1 MQLTKSI
8 QILKATIFHLFLGF
22 GFYFTIINTL
32 VAETLVIGSSKN
44 AIKIEKIA
52 VFDEPWA
59 LTFINQ
65 DELLVSTKKGTL
77 WLVQKD
83 GKKSLIEGIPE
94 VAYGGQGGLGDIL
107 PHPKF
112 EQNNLLYLSFVASTN
127 NGRTRGARVIRAKLE
142 NGKLINHQLVWEQL
156 PHTKGR
162 GHFSHRLA
170 FGPEGSSQEGM
181 LFISSGDRQIMHPA
195 QTFDNNLGK
204 IIRLHDDGG
213 IPVDN
218 PYANLGF
225 PANTIWTL
233 GHRNVLGLSFAP
245 DNQLWANEMG
255 PLHGDE
261 LNLISKGENYGW
273 PLVSEG
279 NHYNG
284 RYIPSHK
291 TNEKFTPPVRYW
303 VPTIAPSSLAFMP
316 MQKDIK
322 WSGNA
327 FISGLK
333 SKAIFRLE
341 IQNNQIIKQ
350 ERFYIGKRIRAI
362 TVSSDL
368 TLWAIEDGN
377 LGGLLKLELEKN

>member
-1 MQLTKSI
+1 MQQTKSI
-8 QILKATIFHLFLGF
+8 QLLTAMNFYLFIGF
-22 GFYFTIINTL
+22 VFYFTIFTAAT
-32 VAETLVIGSSKN
+32 AETLVIGSSKN
-44 AIKIEKIA
+44 TIKIEKIA

-65 DELLVSTKKGTL
+65 DELLVSTKKGNL

-94 VAYGGQGGLGDIL
+94 IAYGGQGGLGDIL

-112 EQNNLLYLSFVASTN
+112 SQNNLLYLSFVASKN
-127 NGRTRGARVIRAKLE
+127 KGRTRGAKVIRAKLE
-142 NGKLINHQLVWEQL
+142 DGKLINHQLVWEQL
-156 PHTKGR
+156 PHLRGR

-181 LFISSGDRQIMHPA
+181 LFISSGDRQIMNPA

-204 IIRLHDDGG
+204 IIRLHDDGR
-213 IPVDN
+213 IPLDN
-218 PYANLGF
+218 PYAEMGF

-233 GHRNVLGLSFAP
+233 GHRNVLGISFAP
-245 DNQLWANEMG
+245 DNKLWANEMG

-261 LNLISKGENYGW
+261 LNLISKGGNYGW

-279 NHYNG
+279 NHYDG
-284 RYIPSHK
+284 QHIPSHS
-291 TNEKFTPPVRYW
+291 TNDSFTAPIRYW
-303 VPTIAPSSLAFMP
+303 VPTIAPSSLVFMP
-316 MQKDIK
+316 IKKDGK
-322 WSGNA
+322 WSKNA

-341 IQNNQIIKQ
+341 IQNDKVVK
-350 ERFYIGKRIRAI
+350 EEKFDIGKRIRAV
-362 TVSSDL
+362 TLSNDS
-368 TLWAIEDGN
+368 TLWAIEDGS
-377 LGGLLKLELEKN
+377 LGRLLKLTLE

>member
-1 MQLTKSI
+1 MHLMESI
-8 QILKATIFHLFLGF
+8 KVLRALIFALLVGF
-22 GFYFTIINTL
+22 GFYFTIIYAAI
-32 VAETLVIGSSKN
+32 AETLVIGSSKN
-44 AIKIEKIA
+44 AIKIDKIT

-65 DELLVSTKKGTL
+65 DELLVSTKKGKL

-94 VAYGGQGGLGDIL
+94 IAYGGQGGLGDIL

-112 EQNNLLYLSFVASTN
+112 SQNNLLYLSFVASKN
-127 NGRTRGARVIRAKLE
+127 NGRTRGAKVIRAKLE

-156 PHTKGR
+156 PHTRGR

-170 FGPEGSSQEGM
+170 FGPEGSSHEGM

-195 QTFDNNLGK
+195 QTLDNNLGK
-204 IIRLHDDGG
+204 IIRLHDDGR

-218 PYANLGF
+218 PYSDMGF

-245 DNQLWANEMG
+245 DNELWANEMG

-261 LNLISKGENYGW
+261 LNLIYKGENYGW

-284 RYIPSHK
+284 RHIPSHS
-291 TNEKFTPPVRYW
+291 TNDGFTPPVKYW
-303 VPTIAPSSLAFMP
+303 VPTIAPSSLVFMP
-316 MQKDIK
+316 TTKDGS

-327 FISGLK
+327 VMTGLK

-341 IQNNQIIKQ
+341 IKNNKVIHQ
-350 ERFYIGKRIRAI
+350 EKFYIGNRIRALTI
-362 TVSSDL
+362 GHDL
-368 TLWAIEDGN
+368 TLWAIEDG
-377 LGGLLKLELEKN
+377 GAGRLLKLILE

>member
-1 MQLTKSI
+1 MRFFI
-8 QILKATIFHLFLGF
+8 YIGFLQAF
-22 GFYFTIINTL
+22 KVYVLLALGFYFIL
-32 VAETLVIGSSKN
+32 LQSAMAEMSIIGSSN
-44 AIKIEKIA
+44 STLKIEKVA

-65 DELLVSTKKGTL
+65 NDLLVSTKKGKL
-77 WLVQKD
+77 WLVEKD
-83 GKKSLIEGIPE
+83 GTKSAIEGLPE
-94 VAYGGQGGLGDIL
+94 ITYGGQGGLGDIL
-107 PHPKF
+107 PHPNFK
-112 EQNNLLYLSFVASTN
+112 QNNLLYLSFVTSKN
-127 NGRTRGARVIRAKLE
+127 NGRTRGAKVIRAQLK
-142 NGKLINHQLVWEQL
+142 NGKLLNHQLIWEQF
-156 PHTKGR
+156 PHTRGR

-170 FGPEGSSQEGM
+170 FGPLDSSQKGM

-204 IIRLHDDGG
+204 IIRLHDDGR

-218 PYANLGF
+218 PYTDMGF

-233 GHRNVLGLSFAP
+233 GHRNVLGLSFSP
-245 DNQLWANEMG
+245 DNELWANEMG

-284 RYIPSHK
+284 RHIPSHS
-291 TNEKFTPPVRYW
+291 TNDDFTPPVKYW
-303 VPTIAPSSLAFMP
+303 VPTIAPSSLVFVP
-316 MQKDIK
+316 NTKDSN

-327 FISGLK
+327 VMTGLK

-341 IQNNQIIKQ
+341 IKNNKVIHQ
-350 ERFYIGKRIRAI
+350 EKFYIGNRIRALTI
-362 TVSSDL
+362 GHDF
-368 TLWAIEDGN
+368 TLWAIEDG
-377 LGGLLKLELEKN
+377 GAGRLLKLILE

>member
-1 MQLTKSI
+1 MQQTKSI
-8 QILKATIFHLFLGF
+8 QLLTAMNFHLFIGF
-22 GFYFTIINTL
+22 VFYFTIFTAAI
-32 VAETLVIGSSKN
+32 AETLVIGSSKN
-44 AIKIEKIA
+44 TIKIEKIA

-65 DELLVSTKKGTL
+65 DELLVSTKKGNL

-94 VAYGGQGGLGDIL
+94 IAYGGQGGLGDIL

-112 EQNNLLYLSFVASTN
+112 SQNNLLYLSFVASKN
-127 NGRTRGARVIRAKLE
+127 KGRTRGAKVIRAKLE
-142 NGKLINHQLVWEQL
+142 DGKLINHQLVWEQL
-156 PHTKGR
+156 PHLRGR

-204 IIRLHDDGG
+204 IIRLHDDGR

-218 PYANLGF
+218 PYANMGF

-245 DNQLWANEMG
+245 DNELWANEMG

-261 LNLISKGENYGW
+261 LNLISKGKNYGW

-284 RYIPSHK
+284 RHIPSHS
-291 TNEKFTPPVRYW
+291 TNNSYTPPVKYW
-303 VPTIAPSSLAFMP
+303 VPTIAPSSLVFVP
-316 MQKDIK
+316 TTDDSK

-327 FISGLK
+327 VMTGLK

-341 IQNNQIIKQ
+341 IKNNQVTHQ
-350 ERFYIGKRIRAI
+350 EKFYIGNRIRAI
-362 TVSSDL
+362 TIGHDF
-368 TLWAIEDGN
+368 TLWALEDG
-377 LGGLLKLELEKN
+377 GAGRLLKLIIE

>member
-1 MQLTKSI
+1 MHLMESI
-8 QILKATIFHLFLGF
+8 KVLRALIFALLVGF
-22 GFYFTIINTL
+22 GFYFTLIYAAI
-32 VAETLVIGSSKN
+32 AETLVIGSSKN
-44 AIKIEKIA
+44 AIKIDKIT
-52 VFDEPWA
+52 VLDEPWA

-65 DELLVSTKKGTL
+65 DELLVSTKKGKL

-94 VAYGGQGGLGDIL
+94 IAYGGQGGLGDIL

-112 EQNNLLYLSFVASTN
+112 SQNNLLYLSFVASKN
-127 NGRTRGARVIRAKLE
+127 NGRTRGAKVIRAKLE

-156 PHTKGR
+156 PHTRGR

-170 FGPEGSSQEGM
+170 FGPEGSSHEGM

-195 QTFDNNLGK
+195 QTLDNNLGK
-204 IIRLHDDGG
+204 IIRLHDDGR

-218 PYANLGF
+218 PYSDMGF

-245 DNQLWANEMG
+245 DNELWANEMG

-261 LNLISKGENYGW
+261 LNLIYKGENYGW
-273 PLVSEG
+273 PVVSEG

-284 RYIPSHK
+284 EYIPSHS
-291 TNEKFTPPVRYW
+291 TNDKFTPPVRFW

-316 MQKDIK
+316 IEEGKK

-333 SKAIFRLE
+333 SKSIFRLDIRNDQVTHE
-341 IQNNQIIKQ
+341 EK
-350 ERFYIGKRIRAI
+350 FYIGKRIRA
-362 TVSSDL
+362 L
-368 TLWAIEDGN
+368 TISHDSTIWAIEDG
-377 LGGLLKLELEKN
+377 GMGRLLKLNLE

>member
-8 QILKATIFHLFLGF
+8 EILSALIFLLLITF
-22 GFYFTIINTL
+22 GFYPTSFNTV

-65 DELLVSTKKGTL
+65 DELLVSTKKGKL
-77 WLVQKD
+77 WLVHED
-83 GKKSLIEGIPE
+83 GKKSLIEGVPE
-94 VAYGGQGGLGDIL
+94 IAYGGQGGLGDIL

-112 EQNNLLYLSFVASTN
+112 SQNNLLYLSFIASKN
-127 NGRTRGARVIRAKLE
+127 NGRTRGAKVIRAKLE

-156 PHTKGR
+156 PHTRGR

-170 FGPEGSSQEGM
+170 FGPQGSSHEGM

-204 IIRLHDDGG
+204 IIRLHDDGR

-218 PYANLGF
+218 PYANIGF

-245 DNQLWANEMG
+245 DNELWANEMG

-261 LNLISKGENYGW
+261 LNLISKGKNYGW

-284 RYIPSHK
+284 RHIPSHS
-291 TNEKFTPPVRYW
+291 TNNSYTPPVKYW
-303 VPTIAPSSLAFMP
+303 VPTIAPSSLVFVP
-316 MQKDIK
+316 TTDDSK

-327 FISGLK
+327 VMTGLK

-341 IQNNQIIKQ
+341 IKNNQVTHQ
-350 ERFYIGKRIRAI
+350 EKFYIGNRIRAI
-362 TVSSDL
+362 TIGHDF
-368 TLWAIEDGN
+368 TLWALEDG
-377 LGGLLKLELEKN
+377 GAGRLLKLIIE

>member
-8 QILKATIFHLFLGF
+8 QILKAPIFHLFLVF

-32 VAETLVIGSSKN
+32 LAETLVIGSSKN

-94 VAYGGQGGLGDIL
+94 IAYGGQGGLGDIL

-112 EQNNLLYLSFVASTN
+112 EQNNLIYLSFVASTN

-170 FGPEGSSQEGM
+170 FGPEGSSHEGM

-195 QTFDNNLGK
+195 QTLDNNLGK
-204 IIRLHDDGG
+204 IIRLHDDGR

-218 PYANLGF
+218 PYADMGF

-245 DNQLWANEMG
+245 NNDLWANEMG

-261 LNLISKGENYGW
+261 LNLISKGKNYGW

-284 RYIPSHK
+284 RHIPSHS
-291 TNEKFTPPVRYW
+291 TNDGFTPPVKYW
-303 VPTIAPSSLAFMP
+303 VPTIAPSSLVFVP
-316 MQKDIK
+316 TTDDSK

-327 FISGLK
+327 VMTGLK

-341 IQNNQIIKQ
+341 IKNNQVTHQ
-350 ERFYIGKRIRAI
+350 EKFYIGNRIRAI
-362 TVSSDL
+362 TIGHDL
-368 TLWAIEDGN
+368 TLWALEDG
-377 LGGLLKLELEKN
+377 GAGRLLKLIVE

>member
-1 MQLTKSI
+1 MQLTKST
-8 QILKATIFHLFLGF
+8 QILKALIFHLLIGF
-22 GFYFTIINTL
+22 GFYPTSFNTV

-44 AIKIEKIA
+44 AIKIDKIT

-65 DELLVSTKKGTL
+65 DELLVSTKKGKL

-83 GKKSLIEGIPE
+83 GKKSLIEGVPE
-94 VAYGGQGGLGDIL
+94 IAYGGQGGLGDIL

-112 EQNNLLYLSFVASTN
+112 EQNNLIYLSFVASTN

>member
-1 MQLTKSI
+1 MHLMESI
-8 QILKATIFHLFLGF
+8 KVLRALIFALLVGF
-22 GFYFTIINTL
+22 GFYFTFINAAI
-32 VAETLVIGSSKN
+32 AETLVIGSSKN
-44 AIKIEKIA
+44 AIKIDKIT

-65 DELLVSTKKGTL
+65 DELLVSTKKGKL

-94 VAYGGQGGLGDIL
+94 IAYGGQGGLGDIL

-112 EQNNLLYLSFVASTN
+112 SQNNLLYLSFVTSRN
-127 NGRTRGARVIRAKLE
+127 NGRTRGAKVIRAKLE

-156 PHTKGR
+156 PHTRGR

-170 FGPEGSSQEGM
+170 FGPEGSSHEGM

-195 QTFDNNLGK
+195 QTLDNNLGK
-204 IIRLHDDGG
+204 IIRLHDNGR

-218 PYANLGF
+218 PYSDMGF

-245 DNQLWANEMG
+245 DNELWANEMG

-261 LNLISKGENYGW
+261 LNLIYKGENYGW
-273 PLVSEG
+273 PVVSEG

-284 RYIPSHK
+284 EYIPSHS
-291 TNEKFTPPVRYW
+291 TNDKFTPPVRFW

-316 MQKDIK
+316 IETGKK

-333 SKAIFRLE
+333 SKSIFRLDIRNDQVTHE
-341 IQNNQIIKQ
+341 EK
-350 ERFYIGKRIRAI
+350 FYIGKRIRA
-362 TVSSDL
+362 L
-368 TLWAIEDGN
+368 TISHDSTIWAIEDG
-377 LGGLLKLELEKN
+377 GMGRLLKLNLE

>member
-8 QILKATIFHLFLGF
+8 QILKAPIFHLVLGF

-142 NGKLINHQLVWEQL
+142 NDKLINHQLVWEQL

-170 FGPEGSSQEGM
+170 FGPEGSSHEGM

-195 QTFDNNLGK
+195 QTLDNNLGK
-204 IIRLHDDGG
+204 IIRLHDDGR

-218 PYANLGF
+218 PYADMGF

-233 GHRNVLGLSFAP
+233 GHRNVLGLSFSP
-245 DNQLWANEMG
+245 NNDLWANEMG

-284 RYIPSHK
+284 RHIPSHS
-291 TNEKFTPPVRYW
+291 TNDGFTPPVKYW
-303 VPTIAPSSLAFMP
+303 VPTIAPSSLVFVP
-316 MQKDIK
+316 TTDDSK

-327 FISGLK
+327 VMTGLK

-341 IQNNQIIKQ
+341 IKNNQVIHQ
-350 ERFYIGKRIRAI
+350 EKFYIGNRIRALTI
-362 TVSSDL
+362 GHDL
-368 TLWAIEDGN
+368 TLWAIEDGRA
-377 LGGLLKLELEKN
+377 GRLLKLIVE

>member
-8 QILKATIFHLFLGF
+8 EILSALIFLLLITF
-22 GFYFTIINTL
+22 GFYPTSFNTV

-65 DELLVSTKKGTL
+65 DELLVSTKKGKL
-77 WLVQKD
+77 WLVHED
-83 GKKSLIEGIPE
+83 GKKSLIEGVPE
-94 VAYGGQGGLGDIL
+94 IAYGGQGGLGDIL

-112 EQNNLLYLSFVASTN
+112 SQNNLLYLSFIASKN
-127 NGRTRGARVIRAKLE
+127 KGRTRGAKVIRAKLE

-156 PHTKGR
+156 PHTRGR

-170 FGPEGSSQEGM
+170 FGPQGSSHEGM

-204 IIRLHDDGG
+204 IIRLHDDGR

-218 PYANLGF
+218 PYVNMGF

-245 DNQLWANEMG
+245 DNELWANEMG

-261 LNLISKGENYGW
+261 LNLISKGKNYGW

-284 RYIPSHK
+284 RHIPSHS
-291 TNEKFTPPVRYW
+291 TNNSYTPPVKYW
-303 VPTIAPSSLAFMP
+303 VPTIAPSSLVFVP
-316 MQKDIK
+316 TTDKNK

-327 FISGLK
+327 VMTGLK

-341 IQNNQIIKQ
+341 IKNNQVTHQ
-350 ERFYIGKRIRAI
+350 EKFYIGNRIRAI
-362 TVSSDL
+362 TIGHDF
-368 TLWAIEDGN
+368 TLWALEDG
-377 LGGLLKLELEKN
+377 GAGRLLKLIVE

>member
-1 MQLTKSI
+1 MHLMESI
-8 QILKATIFHLFLGF
+8 KVLRALIFALLVGF
-22 GFYFTIINTL
+22 GFYFTLIYAAI
-32 VAETLVIGSSKN
+32 AETLVIGSSKN
-44 AIKIEKIA
+44 AIKIDKIT
-52 VFDEPWA
+52 VLDEPWA

-65 DELLVSTKKGTL
+65 DELLVSTKKGKL

-94 VAYGGQGGLGDIL
+94 IAYGGQGGLGDIL

-112 EQNNLLYLSFVASTN
+112 SQNNLLYLSFVASKN
-127 NGRTRGARVIRAKLE
+127 NGRTRGAKVIRTKLE

-156 PHTKGR
+156 PHTRGR

-170 FGPEGSSQEGM
+170 FGPEGSSHEGM

-195 QTFDNNLGK
+195 QTLDNNLGK
-204 IIRLHDDGG
+204 IIRLHDDGR
-213 IPVDN
+213 IPVNN
-218 PYANLGF
+218 PYSDMGF

-245 DNQLWANEMG
+245 DNELWANEMG

-261 LNLISKGENYGW
+261 LNLIYKGENYGW
-273 PLVSEG
+273 PVVSEG

-284 RYIPSHK
+284 EYIPSHS
-291 TNEKFTPPVRYW
+291 TNDKFTPPVRFW

-316 MQKDIK
+316 IEEGKK

-333 SKAIFRLE
+333 SKAIFRLN
-341 IQNNQIIKQ
+341 IQDDQVTHEEK
-350 ERFYIGKRIRAI
+350 FYIGKRIRAI
-362 TVSSDL
+362 TTSHDN
-368 TLWAIEDGN
+368 TIWAIEN
-377 LGGLLKLELEKN
+377 GGMGRLLKLSSD

>member
-1 MQLTKSI
+1 MESI
-8 QILKATIFHLFLGF
+8 KLLRALIFALLVGF
-22 GFYFTIINTL
+22 GFYFTIIYAAI
-32 VAETLVIGSSKN
+32 AETLVIGSSKN
-44 AIKIEKIA
+44 AIKIDKIT

-59 LTFINQ
+59 LTFLNQ
-65 DELLVSTKKGTL
+65 DELLVSTKKGKL

-83 GKKSLIEGIPE
+83 GKKSLIDGIPE
-94 VAYGGQGGLGDIL
+94 IAYGGQGGLGDIL

-112 EQNNLLYLSFVASTN
+112 SQNNLLYLSFVASKN
-127 NGRTRGARVIRAKLE
+127 NGRTRGAKVIRAKLE

-156 PHTKGR
+156 PHTRGR

-170 FGPEGSSQEGM
+170 FGPEGSSHEGM

-195 QTFDNNLGK
+195 QTLDNNLGK
-204 IIRLHDDGG
+204 IIRLHDDGR
-213 IPVDN
+213 IPNDN
-218 PYANLGF
+218 PFKEMGF
-225 PANTIWTL
+225 PANTIWSL
-233 GHRNVLGLSFAP
+233 GHRNILGISFAP
-245 DNQLWANEMG
+245 NNKLWANEMG

-273 PLVSEG
+273 PMVSEG

-284 RYIPSHK
+284 KLIPSHS
-291 TNEKFTPPVRYW
+291 TNDEFTPPVRFW

-316 MQKDIK
+316 IEEGKT

-341 IQNNQIIKQ
+341 IRNDQVTHEEK
-350 ERFYIGKRIRAI
+350 FYIGKRIRA
-362 TVSSDL
+362 L
-368 TLWAIEDGN
+368 TTSNDSHIWAIEDG
-377 LGGLLKLELEKN
+377 GMGRLLKLTLD

>member
-8 QILKATIFHLFLGF
+8 QILRALIFHLFVGF
-22 GFYFTIINTL
+22 GFYFTIINAAP
-32 VAETLVIGSSKN
+32 AETLVIGSSKSS
-44 AIKIEKIA
+44 IKIEKIA

-59 LTFINQ
+59 LTFINET
-65 DELLVSTKKGTL
+65 DLLVSTKKGKL
-77 WLVQKD
+77 WLVKKD
-83 GKKSLIEGIPE
+83 GAKFLIDGLPNIT
-94 VAYGGQGGLGDIL
+94 YGGQGGLGDIL
-107 PHPKF
+107 PHPNFSK
-112 EQNNLLYLSFVASTN
+112 NSLLYLSFVTSKN
-127 NGRTRGARVIRAKLE
+127 NGRTRGAKVIRAKLE
-142 NGKLINHQLVWEQL
+142 NGKLLNHQLIWEQI
-156 PHTKGR
+156 PHTEGR

-170 FGPEGSSQEGM
+170 FGPEGSSHEGM

-204 IIRLHDDGG
+204 IIRLHDDGR

-218 PYANLGF
+218 PYTDMGF

-233 GHRNVLGLSFAP
+233 GHRNILGLSFSP
-245 DNQLWANEMG
+245 DNELWANEMG

-284 RYIPSHK
+284 KHIPSHS
-291 TNEKFTPPVRYW
+291 TNDKFTPPVRFW
-303 VPTIAPSSLAFMP
+303 VPTIAPSSLVFMP
-316 MQKDIK
+316 IEEGKT

-341 IQNNQIIKQ
+341 IQNDQVIKQ
-350 ERFYIGKRIRAI
+350 ERFYLGKRIRAV
-362 TVSSDL
+362 TVGGDL
-368 TLWAIEDGN
+368 TLWAIEDGHS
-377 LGGLLKLELEKN
+377 GRLLKLEPE

>member
-1 MQLTKSI
+1 MHLMESI
-8 QILKATIFHLFLGF
+8 KVLRALIFALLVGF
-22 GFYFTIINTL
+22 GFYFTIIYAAI
-32 VAETLVIGSSKN
+32 AETLVIGSSKN
-44 AIKIEKIA
+44 AIKIDKIT

-65 DELLVSTKKGTL
+65 DELLVSTKKGKL

-94 VAYGGQGGLGDIL
+94 IAYGGQGGLGDIL

-112 EQNNLLYLSFVASTN
+112 SQNNLLYLSFVASKN
-127 NGRTRGARVIRAKLE
+127 NGRTRGAKVIRAKLE

-156 PHTKGR
+156 PHTRGR

-170 FGPEGSSQEGM
+170 FGPEGTLHEGM
-181 LFISSGDRQIMHPA
+181 IFISSGDRQIMYPA

-204 IIRLHDDGG
+204 IIRLHDNGR
-213 IPVDN
+213 IPFDN
-218 PYANLGF
+218 PYADMGF
-225 PANTIWTL
+225 PANTVWTL
-233 GHRNVLGLSFAP
+233 GHRNVLGLSFSP
-245 DNQLWANEMG
+245 ENELWANEMG

-284 RYIPSHK
+284 RHIPSHS
-291 TNEKFTPPVRYW
+291 TNDSFTPPVKYW
-303 VPTIAPSSLAFMP
+303 VPTVAPSSLAFMP
-316 MQKDIK
+316 IKEDNK

-341 IQNNQIIKQ
+341 IEDGQVIHEEKFN
-350 ERFYIGKRIRAI
+350 IGKRIRA
-362 TVSSDL
+362 L
-368 TLWAIEDGN
+368 TISHDSTIWALEDGEM
-377 LGGLLKLELEKN
+377 GRLLKLTLD

>member
-8 QILKATIFHLFLGF
+8 EILSALIFLLLITF
-22 GFYFTIINTL
+22 GFYPTSFNTV

-65 DELLVSTKKGTL
+65 DELLVSTKKGKL
-77 WLVQKD
+77 WLVHED
-83 GKKSLIEGIPE
+83 GKKSLIEGVPE
-94 VAYGGQGGLGDIL
+94 IAYGGQGGLGDIL

-112 EQNNLLYLSFVASTN
+112 SQNNLLYLSFIASKN
-127 NGRTRGARVIRAKLE
+127 KGRTRGAKVIRAKLE

-156 PHTKGR
+156 PHTRGR

-170 FGPEGSSQEGM
+170 FGPQGSSHEGM

-204 IIRLHDDGG
+204 IIRIHDDGR

-218 PYANLGF
+218 PYAKMGF
-225 PANTIWTL
+225 PANTIWTV

-245 DNQLWANEMG
+245 DNELWANEMG

-261 LNLISKGENYGW
+261 LNLISKGKNYGW

-284 RYIPSHK
+284 RHIPSHS
-291 TNEKFTPPVRYW
+291 TNNSYTPPVKYW
-303 VPTIAPSSLAFMP
+303 VPTIAPSSLVFVP
-316 MQKDIK
+316 TTDDSK

-327 FISGLK
+327 VMTGLK

-341 IQNNQIIKQ
+341 IKNNQVTHQ
-350 ERFYIGKRIRAI
+350 EKFYIGNRIRAI
-362 TVSSDL
+362 TIGHDF
-368 TLWAIEDGN
+368 TLWALEDG
-377 LGGLLKLELEKN
+377 GAGRLLKLIVE

>member
-8 QILKATIFHLFLGF
+8 EILRALIFLLLITF
-22 GFYFTIINTL
+22 GFYPTSFNTV

-65 DELLVSTKKGTL
+65 DELVVSTKKGTL

-94 VAYGGQGGLGDIL
+94 IAYGGQGGLGDIL

-170 FGPEGSSQEGM
+170 FGPEGSSHEGM

-195 QTFDNNLGK
+195 QTLDNNLGK
-204 IIRLHDDGG
+204 IIRLHDDGR

-218 PYANLGF
+218 PYADMGF

-245 DNQLWANEMG
+245 NNDLWANEMG

-261 LNLISKGENYGW
+261 LNLISKGKNYGW

-284 RYIPSHK
+284 RHIPSHS
-291 TNEKFTPPVRYW
+291 TNDGFTPPVKYW
-303 VPTIAPSSLAFMP
+303 VPTIAPSSLVFVP
-316 MQKDIK
+316 TTDDSK

-327 FISGLK
+327 VMTGLK

-341 IQNNQIIKQ
+341 IKNNQVTHQ
-350 ERFYIGKRIRAI
+350 EKFYIGNRIRASTI
-362 TVSSDL
+362 GHDF
-368 TLWAIEDGN
+368 TLWALEDGGA
-377 LGGLLKLELEKN
+377 GGLLKLIVE